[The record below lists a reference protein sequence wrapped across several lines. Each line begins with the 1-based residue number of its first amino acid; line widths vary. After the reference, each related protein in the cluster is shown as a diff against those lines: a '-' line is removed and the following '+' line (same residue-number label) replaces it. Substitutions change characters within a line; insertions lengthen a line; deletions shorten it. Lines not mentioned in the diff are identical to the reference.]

1 MPVLSNGS
9 QNKRRGR
16 NAWSYWL
23 LLLVIPFT
31 LWVPL
36 YNRVEPTFIGFPF
49 FYWYLLAWVI
59 IGAVLTGAV
68 YFLTEPKQGGSA
80 S

>member
-1 MPVLSNGS
+1 MPVSSNGADK
-9 QNKRRGR
+9 NRGR

-23 LLLVIPFT
+23 LLLVVPFT

-49 FYWYLLAWVI
+49 FYWYSLAWI
-59 IGAVLTGAV
+59 IVGAVLTAIV
-68 YFLTEPKQGGSA
+68 YFLTEPRQGGSA
-80 S
+80 P